1 MTNTLQK
8 KLNKVRDEKAELE
21 KVIENENVEHE
32 ELERKV
38 AQLQG
43 KDPKPSK
50 AEVSSATEA
59 TTKKRPLSGLGALAE
74 IPGEE
79 GENDEE
85 EWQHGDAPIPR

>member
-8 KLNKVRDEKAELE
+8 KLNKVRKEKAALEELIEKE
-21 KVIENENVEHE
+21 KVEHQ

-43 KDPKPSK
+43 TGSIETQLQAEKSISGATALKD
-50 AEVSSATEA
+50 E
-59 TTKKRPLSGLGALAE
+59 PLSELGAGTE

-79 GENDEE
+79 EE
-85 EWQHGDAPIPR
+85 EEDAPIPR